1 MVNYKITPL
10 TIVVLILFIT
20 LSISL
25 LISTS
30 KEYRQRITVINEV
43 NQIEDITNS
52 RNFDQNENEDI
63 TNSRNFDQNENED
76 ITNSR
81 NFDHEKVNRKP
92 NITYLKMNKHYT
104 SLKSSFNCS
113 DQHIVLLVLIKSH
126 PKDLN
131 RRKLIRG
138 TWGKNENTLNQN
150 LFRKY
155 FLIGKTIYSEFSQNL
170 EEEIS
175 IYKDIVTGE
184 FEDVFYNLPEK
195 AEIGFEWSYKHC
207 SFDYLL
213 ETDDDVFVN
222 IPLILFKIE
231 NKEFSDTGT
240 YIGNG
245 KINDPVVRE
254 AKYGEKYIVSMDDY
268 GGLVYPPYCSG
279 GAYILSQDVIRKI
292 LPFIKQHPYKLDDV
306 YIGMLVYNAGVN
318 VEHYQGFNLVAEK
331 CEYDNAE
338 IAHHPADDENCMFK
352 LFHNMIS
359 SNAKTDFV
367 KKNYL
372 E

>member
-1 MVNYKITPL
+1 MVNCKITRL
-10 TIVVLILFIT
+10 TIAILILFI
-20 LSISL
+20 ISY
-25 LISTS
+25 ISVFKLTF
-30 KEYRQRITVINEV
+30 KEHRERITMINEI
-43 NQIEDITNS
+43 NQSEDITSS
-52 RNFDQNENEDI
+52 RNVDQNKNK
-63 TNSRNFDQNENED
+63 D

-222 IPLILFKIE
+222 IPLILLRIE
-231 NKEFSDTGT
+231 NREFSNTGT
-240 YIGNG
+240 YIGNS

-268 GGLVYPPYCSG
+268 NGSVYPPYCSG
-279 GAYILSQDVIRKI
+279 GGYILSQDVIRKI

-318 VEHYQGFNLVAEK
+318 VKHYQGFNLVAEK
-331 CEYDNAE
+331 CEYDNTD
-338 IAHHPADDENCMFK
+338 IAHHPANDEDCMFK
-352 LFHNMIS
+352 LFYNMIS
-359 SNAKTDFV
+359 SNVKSDLV
-367 KKNYL
+367 KKIYL
-372 E
+372 Q